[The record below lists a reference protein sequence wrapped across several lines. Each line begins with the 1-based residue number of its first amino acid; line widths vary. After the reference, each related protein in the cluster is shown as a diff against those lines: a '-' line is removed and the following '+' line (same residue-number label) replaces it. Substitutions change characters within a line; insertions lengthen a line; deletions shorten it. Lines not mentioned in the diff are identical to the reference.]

1 MGHIE
6 YQIRVH
12 LGLLEYQ
19 ISQVGKIY
27 SSIPIYYVKGN

>member
-1 MGHIE
+1 M
-6 YQIRVH
+6 RVH

>member
-6 YQIRVH
+6 YQIRVY